1 MRKSRH
7 KSKLAFVSSGNKKSR
22 PVSGIGVSSSNS
34 SKRFFS
40 FRGFKNSTTNTI
52 ASRVKALHEDISKG
66 TTNLGDLFKKGY
78 SPYDFIEAFG
88 AIGTIDYMIR
98 NNAKADFDFE
108 ATCNDKG
115 ITDVSLRAAGA
126 TGTNRSLDFSNFSTK
141 NLFTQNDRVRFTQLY
156 LVGKEFAKA
165 YPEPQKR
172 PKFKFANLRH
182 ITKLNVTAEISNL
195 YNSMSDFQK
204 DNVRK
209 LTGKHRDGSKYLGLL
224 DSGVFHWV
232 LGLWGRHAEKSQRSV
247 L

>member
-7 KSKLAFVSSGNKKSR
+7 RSKLAVVSSGNKKSR

-40 FRGFKNSTTNTI
+40 FRGFKTSTTNTI
-52 ASRVKALHEDISKG
+52 ASRVKDLHEEISKG
-66 TTNLGDLFKKGY
+66 TTNLGDLFKKKY
-78 SPYDFIEAFG
+78 SPFDFIEAFG
-88 AIGTIDYMIR
+88 GINSVDYFIR

-108 ATCNDKG
+108 ASCNDKG
-115 ITDVSLRAAGA
+115 ITDAALIAAGA
-126 TGTNRSLDFSNFSTK
+126 TGTSGSLDFSNFSTK
-141 NLFTQNDRVRFTQLY
+141 KLFTQNSNVRLTQLM
-156 LVGKEFAKA
+156 LVGREFGKA
-165 YPEPQKR
+165 YPVPQKR
-172 PKFKFANLRH
+172 PHKNRFANLRH
-182 ITKLNVTAEISNL
+182 LTKLSLVAEMSDL

-209 LTGKHRDGSKYLGLL
+209 LTNKHDSKYLALL

-232 LGLWGRHAEKSQRSV
+232 IGFWGRRSFGGI